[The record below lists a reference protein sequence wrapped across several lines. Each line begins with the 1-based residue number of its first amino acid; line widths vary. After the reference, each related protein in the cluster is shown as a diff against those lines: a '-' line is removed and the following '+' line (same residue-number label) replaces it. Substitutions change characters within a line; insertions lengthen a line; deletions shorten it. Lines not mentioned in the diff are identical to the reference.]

1 MIVDYQLFQWINGF
15 AGKNAL
21 LDGIMKAL
29 TSYGPILYGI
39 ALLVIIFASKSK
51 AMRRV
56 GIGGIAAAV
65 IGLAVN
71 FVIHHVYY
79 RARPFVA
86 HHVNL
91 LLTHAPDSSFP
102 SDHTVGAFSI
112 TFALWRFY
120 PRLGKLLLVLAI
132 LVGISRVFVGNHY
145 PTDVLGGAVVGIL
158 SGLVVSKFV
167 ARGNRQQTT
176 HVEVRS

>member
-1 MIVDYQLFQWINGF
+1 MDYQLFQFINGF
-15 AGKNAL
+15 AGKNSL
-21 LDGIMKAL
+21 LDGIMKAFS
-29 TSYGPILYGI
+29 SYGPILYGI
-39 ALLVIIFASKSK
+39 VLLVIIFASKSK

-56 GIGGIAAAV
+56 GLGGIAAAV

-71 FVIHHVYY
+71 FVIHHVFY
-79 RARPFVA
+79 RARPFVT

-120 PRLGKLLLVLAI
+120 PRLGKLLLAIAI

-145 PTDVLGGAVVGIL
+145 PTDVLGGAIVGIL
-158 SGLVVSKFV
+158 SGMVVSKFV
-167 ARGNRQQTT
+167 AKSKQQKTSYLGM
-176 HVEVRS
+176 RS